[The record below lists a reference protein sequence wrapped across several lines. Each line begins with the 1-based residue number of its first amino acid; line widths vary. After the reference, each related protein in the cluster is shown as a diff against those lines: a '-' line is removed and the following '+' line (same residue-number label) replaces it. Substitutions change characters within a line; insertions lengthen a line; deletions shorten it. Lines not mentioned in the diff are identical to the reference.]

1 MALTVRSDGTAV
13 VEEPKVTTAAAGA
26 VADSGETVKD
36 TTTTTTKTTKTEV
49 PEAATAGMDF
59 KTVQQNLNTTYDSKY
74 DDQLADLYNQIT
86 QRKPFTYSTDDDILY
101 QEYLQKYT
109 QQGKQAMK
117 DTMGQT
123 AALTGGYGN
132 SYGQVAGQQT
142 YDAYLQELNNLL
154 PELQDAAY
162 QKYAA
167 EGDRLMQMYGLLGD
181 MEDRDMNQFKLNQTV
196 NQSAYERFMNE
207 AALKGAAGDFS
218 GYEDIFGKDSAGKM
232 QQTYNIDRL
241 LPFLEAG
248 LINQDQFNQLLAPFL
263 SEMGIV
269 TPVASGGSVAA
280 DDPWGYGGAGWNPG
294 YMQGSSGNGKEYE
307 NSYAGDMAW
316 HADTY
321 GSTGA
326 GNAEANAVWE
336 AIQNDWLR

>member
-1 MALTVRSDGTAV
+1 MALTVRTDGTAV
-13 VEEPKVTTAAAGA
+13 VEEPKGTTAAAGA

-59 KTVQQNLNTTYDSKY
+59 KTVQQNLNTAYDSKY

-86 QRKPFTYSTDDDILY
+86 QRKPFSYSTNDDMLY
-101 QEYLQKYT
+101 QEYLRKYT

-162 QKYAA
+162 KRYAA

-232 QQTYNIDRL
+232 QQTYNLDRL
-241 LPFLEAG
+241 LPYLQAG

-269 TPVASGGSVAA
+269 TPAATASGGGGWEGNWYGN
-280 DDPWGYGGAGWNPG
+280 DPG
-294 YMQGSSGNGKEYE
+294 SGNGNELWLGTVYTDDNKGH
-307 NSYAGDMAW
+307 N
-316 HADTY
+316 TQIY
-321 GSTGA
+321 GGQTEVDRVLDYVA
-326 GNAEANAVWE
+326 ANGVFPE
-336 AIQNDWLR
+336 DYRK

>member
-1 MALTVRSDGTAV
+1 MALTVRTDGTAV
-13 VEEPKVTTAAAGA
+13 VEEPKGTTAAAGA

-59 KTVQQNLNTTYDSKY
+59 KTVQQNLNTAYDSKY

-86 QRKPFTYSTDDDILY
+86 QRKPFSYSTDDDMLY
-101 QEYLQKYT
+101 QQYLQKYT

-142 YDAYLQELNNLL
+142 YDAYLQQLNNLL

-162 QKYAA
+162 KRYAA

-232 QQTYNIDRL
+232 QQTYNLDRL

-269 TPVASGGSVAA
+269 TPAAVAGVSGGG
-280 DDPWGYGGAGWNPG
+280 DPWDYGGVGWNPG
-294 YMQGSSGNGKEYE
+294 YMSGTSGGPEVTYGVAGTIPFASM
-307 NSYAGDMAW
+307 SYAGAQN
-316 HADTY
+316 AVDTY
-321 GSTGA
+321 NNTGRLP
-326 GNAEANAVWE
+326 
-336 AIQNDWLR
+336 DDFYT